1 MSPRN
6 GNPLLRECLAAIRIQ
21 GAESGG
27 GGPNQPA
34 ASVTPQLTREF
45 TPALTPGWSRKPTG
59 ARLVRYLGEYLTPA
73 QVAERVQIEA
83 REYLAKSP
91 ASPARI
97 GDGASRV
104 VDGGAPDLGASPEH
118 QFIAAGGCGR
128 AHTPTPHPADRSS
141 SIEPTEGPRPEAG
154 AGSLP
159 CRSLGT
165 SQTGGGD
172 RGGPGGLNSAHRK
185 TALALSWNVAF
196 FVEKFGIERCGFL
209 TLTFADHV
217 LDPKEAQRRLNNLM
231 RRAFADHY
239 CEYIRVMERQKS
251 GRIHYHLLVACNH
264 DIRSGVDVD
273 AIAAGDYTSVPPRH
287 PLRMEW
293 AFLHKTL
300 KAYGFGRHNL
310 QPIKGTGDALGQYVG
325 KYIGKHINQREER
338 DKGARLVA
346 YTRGA
351 RCASSRF
358 TRIGSK
364 LDSQWRAKVQ
374 TFCRMVEYGELKRSK
389 NPHGTL
395 RVRTM
400 DDLASVLGKR
410 WAFEWREFIYQLPP
424 ADLTVPF

>member
-1 MSPRN
+1 MKPRN
-6 GNPLLRECLAAIRIQ
+6 ENPLSRPSLAADRKQ
-21 GAESGG
+21 GAEIGG
-27 GGPNQPA
+27 GGPDQPA
-34 ASVTPQLTREF
+34 VSVSPG
-45 TPALTPGWSRKPTG
+45 PGWSRKPSG

-73 QVAERVQIEA
+73 QVAERVRIEA

-91 ASPARI
+91 PSAART
-97 GDGASRV
+97 GDAAPRV
-104 VDGGAPDLGASPEH
+104 GDGGASGAIPEH
-118 QFIAAGGCGR
+118 QFIAAGECGR

-141 SIEPTEGPRPEAG
+141 SPTPAEEPRPEAG
-154 AGSLP
+154 AQGTGVLP

-165 SQTGGGD
+165 SQTGGEG
-172 RGGPGGLNSAHRK
+172 RGSLGGLNSAHRK

-196 FVEKFGIERCGFL
+196 FVEKFGIDRCGFL

-217 LDPKEAQRRLNNLM
+217 LDPREAQRRLNNLM

-251 GRIHYHLLVACNH
+251 GRIHYHLLVVCNH

-364 LDSQWRAKVQ
+364 LDVQWRAKVQ

-424 ADLTVPF
+424 ADLSVPF